1 MSVGFDFSKHGTFVF
16 KERAS
21 LKVAPTQLEALVCKV
36 IPLDAIEQ
44 KIIHLRISA
53 ALSHKQISL
62 STGLSERSVKRVLE
76 NVISKIR
83 EPRVLVEEIL

>member
-1 MSVGFDFSKHGTFVF
+1 VF
-16 KERAS
+16 KKAP
-21 LKVAPTQLEALVCKV
+21 LKVAPGQLEALVCKV

-53 ALSHKQISL
+53 ALSYRQIST

-76 NVISKIR
+76 NVIAKIR
-83 EPRVLVEEIL
+83 EPRAPVEDIL

>member
-1 MSVGFDFSKHGTFVF
+1 MF
-16 KERAS
+16 KERAP
-21 LKVAPTQLEALVCKV
+21 LKVAPSQLEALVCKV

-53 ALSHKQISL
+53 ALSYRQISI

-76 NVISKIR
+76 SVIAKIR
-83 EPRVLVEEIL
+83 EPRARVEEIL

>member
-1 MSVGFDFSKHGTFVF
+1 MF
-16 KERAS
+16 KDTVP

-44 KIIHLRISA
+44 KIIHLRISE
-53 ALSHKQISL
+53 ALSHKQISV

-76 NVISKIR
+76 NVIAKIR
-83 EPRVLVEEIL
+83 EPRALVEEIL

>member
-1 MSVGFDFSKHGTFVF
+1 MF
-16 KERAS
+16 KKAP
-21 LKVAPTQLEALVCKV
+21 LKAAPSPLETLVCKV

-53 ALSHKQISL
+53 ALSYGQISI

-76 NVISKIR
+76 NVIAKIK
-83 EPRVLVEEIL
+83 EPRARVEEIL